1 MDHSDRNVEGDAPYI
16 LQRQHA
22 AFHQVLQRGRQVL
35 HHHAVVRRYQARAVK
50 RRNVG
55 MAQLRHELY
64 LAQERPEG
72 RRLLELL
79 LLGALR
85 VLGVEELDCHRDIA
99 PGAVLDNAER
109 SRAERAVELQVTEL
123 DLPLGRNHELSRAF
137 ALVVFDVVVG
147 GVVLIAA
154 AAILL
159 VIWIGGIVGTRCLR
173 WCLSSSIGAARQ
185 AC

>member
-137 ALVVFDVVVG
+137 ALVNVVGVGVVV
-147 GVVLIAA
+147 L